1 MTHISTPAD
10 TRPHS
15 DRFRCGGRECN
26 FLAAMLKTI
35 VGMCLLV
42 FAAAGG
48 ARAADEPAET
58 LTKLTVERAREL
70 AANKGDLRLPKV
82 ASLSPEAAA
91 ELAKLDGRLFL
102 DGLTELP
109 LDLARALVLFKGNM
123 SLGGLTSLPEELAA
137 VLGSRAKGNTHLN
150 GLRTVA
156 PASASKFDSHGGMLY
171 LDGVK
176 SMSNET
182 AAAFESYRGASL
194 VLTNLSD
201 ISDKGVISLARHN
214 KGNVLVLG
222 ITTLSPEAAAVLA
235 QRKGKIKLRRL
246 TSLSDEAAKNLV
258 QTDAELTLTGL
269 TEISAEAAELMRSK
283 KVDLPKKF
291 RPAAASKGTN

>member
-1 MTHISTPAD
+1 
-10 TRPHS
+10 
-15 DRFRCGGRECN
+15 
-26 FLAAMLKTI
+26 MLKTI
-35 VGMCLLV
+35 LGMCLLV

-48 ARAADEPAET
+48 ALAADEPAEK

-70 AANKGDLRLPKV
+70 AAIKGDLRLPKV

-109 LDLARALVLFKGNM
+109 LDVARALVPFKGNM

-182 AAAFESYRGASL
+182 AAAFESYRGSSL

-214 KGNVLVLG
+214 KGNVFVLVLG

-235 QRKGKIKLRRL
+235 QRKGKIKLRSL

-258 QTDAELTLTGL
+258 QTDAELTLTKL
-269 TEISAEAAELMRSK
+269 TEISAEAAELLRSK

-291 RPAAASKGTN
+291 RQ

>member
-70 AANKGDLRLPKV
+70 AAIKGDLQLKV

-194 VLTNLSD
+194 VLTILAD

-214 KGNVLVLG
+214 KGNALVLG

-291 RPAAASKGTN
+291 RQ

>member
-10 TRPHS
+10 VRPSS

-26 FLAAMLKTI
+26 FLAAILTTI
-35 VGMCLLV
+35 VGMCLLM

-70 AANKGDLRLPKV
+70 AAIKGDLQLKV
-82 ASLSPEAAA
+82 ASLSPEAAS
-91 ELAKLDGRLFL
+91 ELAKVDGRLFL

-109 LDLARALVLFKGNM
+109 LDVARALVPFKGHM
-123 SLGGLTSLPEELAA
+123 SLNGLTSLPEELAA
-137 VLGSRAKGNTHLN
+137 VLGSRAIGNTDLN
-150 GLRTVA
+150 GLRTVD
-156 PASASKFDSHGGMLY
+156 PASASKFDSHRGGLCFY
-171 LDGVK
+171 SVK
-176 SMSNET
+176 SMSDET
-182 AAAFESYRGASL
+182 AASFESYRGSFL
-194 VLTNLSD
+194 VLTFLTD
-201 ISDKGVISLARHN
+201 ISDKGVISLARH

-246 TSLSDEAAKNLV
+246 TSLSDELS
-258 QTDAELTLTGL
+258 L
-269 TEISAEAAELMRSK
+269 IHI
-283 KVDLPKKF
+283 
-291 RPAAASKGTN
+291 

>member
-70 AANKGDLRLPKV
+70 AAIKGDLQLKV

-102 DGLTELP
+102 NGLKEFP
-109 LDLARALVLFKGNM
+109 LDVARALVPFKNHM
-123 SLGGLTSLPEELAA
+123 SLDGLTSLPEELAA
-137 VLGSRAKGNTHLN
+137 VLGSRAIGNTSLN
-150 GLRTVA
+150 GLRTLE
-156 PASASKFDSHGGMLY
+156 PASASKFDSHRGSLTFY
-171 LDGVK
+171 GVK
-176 SMSNET
+176 SMPDET
-182 AAAFESYRGASL
+182 AAAFESYRGSSL
-194 VLTNLSD
+194 VLTVLAD
-201 ISDKGVISLARHN
+201 ISDKGVISLARH
-214 KGNVLVLG
+214 KGDVLVLG
-222 ITTLSPEAAAVLA
+222 ITTLSPEAAAVLG
-235 QRKGKIKLRRL
+235 QRKGKIKLRSL

-258 QTDAELTLTGL
+258 QHDADLTVTGL
-269 TEISAEAAELMRSK
+269 TEISAEAAELLRSK
-283 KVDLPKKF
+283 RVDLPKKF
-291 RPAAASKGTN
+291 RQ